1 MVPVKLKDIVE
12 NIDLSAGEDFPPQRI
27 DGSYMENIIIMLF
40 HIDVIKL
47 IKIKATLAKEM
58 HVQPSEIDNMSF
70 WEYEGWLDELQNQ
83 VKQQNDSQ
91 EREMKQ
97 YNIDQYKNP
106 KKMMDSM
113 TPKMPSFGS
122 TNMNI
127 PKL

>member
-1 MVPVKLKDIVE
+1 
-12 NIDLSAGEDFPPQRI
+12 
-27 DGSYMENIIIMLF
+27 MENIIIMLF

-106 KKMMDSM
+106 KKMMSSM